1 MSPPWWTWAPPAASS
16 AAPPPRS
23 TATRCIRPPQ
33 QLRIGLASAP
43 RPEGPWTPYAHNPI
57 LRLQQFP
64 GLNDHLSS
72 PELVLRPDH
81 PNAPFWLYVH
91 GRTGPRAEGF
101 GQHTCVATSRDAVA
115 WDPLRPDPVLTAT
128 AGQSGHKN
136 SAAYARLFQRHGWQ
150 YALYKA
156 ETVHSLAR
164 SQDGLA
170 WEHWPHNPL
179 LAPDPGAGDRNM
191 IRHTGLLL
199 RGDTLLIFY
208 SSVPDRDDPHG
219 REEIK
224 LATLDVSRADWL
236 GWGGLGAGAGCSLR
250 SRSGKRATCAIPSP
264 WCRGTPCTSTTL
276 AGTSANRPRL
286 GPTRC
291 AERSRTV
298 TTRRSRRSRRHVLV
312 LAGGT
317 AVSAV
322 SRGPSPR
329 AGGAA
334 RQSGTTGDAS
344 GEPVKVSLISRP
356 SEEETFKQRTDRFNE
371 RSPRSCWSTSPS
383 PATTSR

>member
-1 MSPPWWTWAPPAASS
+1 MYFAPHSS
-16 AAPPPRS
+16 S
-23 TATRCIRPPQ
+23 G
-33 QLRIGLASAP
+33 IGLASAP
-43 RPEGPWTPYAHNPI
+43 RPEGPWTPYPHNPI

-81 PNAPFWLYVH
+81 PNAPYWLFVH

-115 WDPLRPDPVLTAT
+115 WEPLGPDPVLTAT

-164 SQDGLA
+164 SRDGLA

-179 LAPDPGAGDRNM
+179 LVPDPGAGDRNM
-191 IRHTGLLL
+191 IRHTGLLPL
-199 RGDTLLIFY
+199 GDSLLIFY

-236 GWGGLGAGAGCSLR
+236 GWGGL
-250 SRSGKRATCAIPSP
+250 
-264 WCRGTPCTSTTL
+264 
-276 AGTSANRPRL
+276 
-286 GPTRC
+286 
-291 AERSRTV
+291 
-298 TTRRSRRSRRHVLV
+298 RR
-312 LAGGT
+312 
-317 AVSAV
+317 
-322 SRGPSPR
+322 RGPVLTPEQEWE
-329 AGGAA
+329 AGDV
-334 RQSGTTGDAS
+334 RDPFPLVQGDTLYLYYV
-344 GEPVKVSLISRP
+344 GGH
-356 SEEETFKQRTDRFNE
+356 E
-371 RSPRSCWSTSPS
+371 RGIGLAWAPLDALRGI
-383 PATTSR
+383 AT

>member
-1 MSPPWWTWAPPAASS
+1 VTASDPTAAASDPADPGPALSFRRRSPEPLLGLSAVPWCAADRRPRPSIMFPTVVDMDAASGLLGGAPAALDRFQMYFAPHSS
-16 AAPPPRS
+16 
-23 TATRCIRPPQ
+23 TG
-33 QLRIGLASAP
+33 IGLASAP
-43 RPEGPWTPYAHNPI
+43 RPEGPWTPYPHNPI

-115 WDPLRPDPVLTAT
+115 WEPLGPDPVLTAT

-136 SAAYARLFQRHGWQ
+136 SAAYVRLFQRHGWQ

-164 SQDGLA
+164 SRDGLA

-179 LAPDPGAGDRNM
+179 LVPDPGAGDRNM
-191 IRHTGLLL
+191 IRHTGLLPL
-199 RGDTLLIFY
+199 GDSLLIFY
-208 SSVPDRDDPHG
+208 SSGPDRDDPHG

-236 GWGGLGAGAGCSLR
+236 GWGGL
-250 SRSGKRATCAIPSP
+250 
-264 WCRGTPCTSTTL
+264 
-276 AGTSANRPRL
+276 
-286 GPTRC
+286 
-291 AERSRTV
+291 
-298 TTRRSRRSRRHVLV
+298 RR
-312 LAGGT
+312 
-317 AVSAV
+317 
-322 SRGPSPR
+322 RGPVLTPEQEWE
-329 AGGAA
+329 AGDV
-334 RQSGTTGDAS
+334 RDPFPLVQGDTLYLYYV
-344 GEPVKVSLISRP
+344 GGH
-356 SEEETFKQRTDRFNE
+356 E
-371 RSPRSCWSTSPS
+371 RGIGLAWAPLDALRGIAP
-383 PATTSR
+383 